1 MIPEDA
7 GGALLF
13 FRDLAT
19 IIAIVGRLFLR
30 LGVLNRLLVLCQLSL
45 ICLPLVTYDAS
56 TPATVVG
63 FDAANPIK

>member
-1 MIPEDA
+1 MRRTSDLYE
-7 GGALLF
+7 LL
-13 FRDLAT
+13 
-19 IIAIVGRLFLR
+19 IYRLFLR

-63 FDAANPIK
+63 LMLMAQAIDQ